1 MSRPM
6 EDLSSFPSTA
16 STSQEDHESNSESTS
31 SRKLRVTLLSS
42 EWRSTK
48 GGLSTINRELAIQLA
63 KHPIVEVSVYLPQCS
78 EEDKQLA
85 RDHNVRLIKARE
97 MPGLEPNFWLSCLPE
112 GHAVDCVIGHGAVL
126 GRQVQIIKRH
136 HHCKWIQVVHTSP
149 EELGMYKE
157 YEEHIFRGEEKH
169 QVEVELCKLA
179 DQVVAVGPKLADAF
193 SGYLRPCGKDKDVLN
208 LTPGIFSEFVDV
220 NQSNE
225 ERNSF
230 NVLVFGRGDSE
241 DFQIKGYDI
250 AAQAIAELKD
260 TTYKLVFVGATR
272 GEEDN
277 VAKTLVQQGIAP
289 SQLRV
294 RRFNESRRKLAD
306 LFCEVDLAIMPS
318 RTEGFGLA
326 ALEALS
332 AGLPVLVSGNSGL
345 AEALKKVPHG
355 ASCVVTSDD
364 PKDWASAIRA
374 VRHKDREMR
383 LGEFD
388 FVRGAYAKKYSW
400 KEQCDKLVER
410 MKVISSED
418 SSKRL
423 QSLDKGKRPLSPS
436 ETPASKQPR
445 LFRYAG
451 CSGDEQDLSVKATA
465 VCSVYEKAI
474 LVNKPLHKDTKN
486 LGVLKMLR
494 AEYERRAKLKP
505 LSWLNTMQL
514 PLKNVYTRLKIISR
528 RKADF
533 QVENE
538 ELGMY
543 DIFQALGESEDV
555 KMTLAEGSPGTGKTT
570 FCLKLAYDW
579 ARGEMPTNC
588 SFPKFEFV
596 LLLKCRDIN
605 GDLMEAIKEQLL
617 PEDIKEETWTKLSD
631 FITDIDNQERIL
643 IILDGLDELQKS
655 HDHVFIN
662 FSTEEFYHFVLS
674 WLHPGRKQELK
685 YVKTANLIF
694 FWRTKDLQT
703 KMPFSTSG
711 SILKTSVRSIHR
723 KEKV

>member
-1 MSRPM
+1 M
-6 EDLSSFPSTA
+6 
-16 STSQEDHESNSESTS
+16 
-31 SRKLRVTLLSS
+31 
-42 EWRSTK
+42 
-48 GGLSTINRELAIQLA
+48 
-63 KHPIVEVSVYLPQCS
+63 EVSVYLPQCS
-78 EEDKQLA
+78 EEDKQVA

-112 GHAVDCVIGHGAVL
+112 DHAVDCVIGHGAVL
-126 GRQVQIIKRH
+126 GRQVQFIKRTH
-136 HHCKWIQVVHTSP
+136 PHCKWIQIVHTAP
-149 EELGMYKE
+149 EELGMYKG
-157 YEEHIFRGEEKH
+157 YEERISKGEEKH

-208 LTPGIFSEFVDV
+208 FTPGIFSEFADV

-241 DFQIKGYDI
+241 DFQLNGYDI

-277 VAKTLVQQGIAP
+277 VAKTLVEQGIGP

-374 VRHKDREMR
+374 FRHKDRDMR

-410 MKVISSED
+410 MKVISSEG
-418 SSKRL
+418 
-423 QSLDKGKRPLSPS
+423 Q
-436 ETPASKQPR
+436 
-445 LFRYAG
+445 
-451 CSGDEQDLSVKATA
+451 
-465 VCSVYEKAI
+465 
-474 LVNKPLHKDTKN
+474 
-486 LGVLKMLR
+486 LK
-494 AEYERRAKLKP
+494 
-505 LSWLNTMQL
+505 
-514 PLKNVYTRLKIISR
+514 
-528 RKADF
+528 
-533 QVENE
+533 
-538 ELGMY
+538 
-543 DIFQALGESEDV
+543 
-555 KMTLAEGSPGTGKTT
+555 
-570 FCLKLAYDW
+570 
-579 ARGEMPTNC
+579 
-588 SFPKFEFV
+588 
-596 LLLKCRDIN
+596 
-605 GDLMEAIKEQLL
+605 
-617 PEDIKEETWTKLSD
+617 
-631 FITDIDNQERIL
+631 
-643 IILDGLDELQKS
+643 
-655 HDHVFIN
+655 
-662 FSTEEFYHFVLS
+662 
-674 WLHPGRKQELK
+674 
-685 YVKTANLIF
+685 
-694 FWRTKDLQT
+694 
-703 KMPFSTSG
+703 
-711 SILKTSVRSIHR
+711 
-723 KEKV
+723 